1 MKIDGPLLST
11 LPPPP
16 KSEISSRSAGTQP
29 ETTGSRASG
38 SGAAAYSAASSP
50 ASAFPIVDH
59 TSQGG
64 AVEAD
69 TTRGEKVQKEAS
81 ENHSLGFEVNT
92 ESHEVTIMVIDE
104 NGEVIGKVPPEKL
117 QDFMPEIKFAEG
129 MKLSFDV
136 DSNDHSVK
144 IILKDEN
151 GEVVRTVPPEYLA
164 QGSIVNV
171 EI

>member
-29 ETTGSRASG
+29 ETTGSGASG
-38 SGAAAYSAASSP
+38 VAAYSAASSP
-50 ASAFPIVDH
+50 ASAYPIVDH

-64 AVEAD
+64 AAEAD
-69 TTRGEKVQKEAS
+69 TTRGEKVQKEAFQ
-81 ENHSLGFEVNT
+81 NHSLGFEVNP
-92 ESHEVTIMVIDE
+92 ESHEVTITVIDE

-117 QDFMPEIKFAEG
+117 QDSMPEIKFAEG
-129 MKLSFDV
+129 MKLSFDI
-136 DSNDHSVK
+136 DNNDNSVK
-144 IILKDEN
+144 ITLKNEN

>member
-1 MKIDGPLLST
+1 MKVDATLLSA
-11 LPPPP
+11 LSPQP
-16 KSEISSRSAGTQP
+16 KSEIDSRDAGRQP
-29 ETTGSRASG
+29 DGSG
-38 SGAAAYSAASSP
+38 SK
-50 ASAFPIVDH
+50 AFPVVDH

-69 TTRGEKVQKEAS
+69 TTRGGEVQTEAS
-81 ENHSLGFEVNT
+81 QRRSLGFEVNP
-92 ESHEVTIMVIDE
+92 ESHEVTIKVVDE

-117 QDFMPEIKFAEG
+117 QDSMPEINFSEG

-144 IILKDEN
+144 ILLKDRN
-151 GEVVRTVPPEYLA
+151 GEVVRTVPPEYLT